1 MPKIAYREAIR
12 QAIDEEMGRDE
23 NVILL
28 GEEVAEYEGA
38 YKCTRGLL
46 ETYGDKRVFDT
57 PITEEGFT
65 GIGIGAAIA
74 GKRVIVEWMTFN
86 FSLQAFDQT
95 VNNAAKYRH
104 MSGGQIKVPMVFR
117 GPNGPA
123 AYLSSQ
129 HSQAVAALYTHIPG
143 LKVCHPATPYDAKG
157 MLKTAIRDDNPV
169 VFMEGELMYGWEG
182 EVPEKEYTVPLGKAD
197 VKREGGDVTLVTF
210 GKPLRVTMEAA
221 ETLAEDEGVEA
232 EVVDLR
238 SLRPL
243 DMETVAASVEKTNRC
258 VVVDESWPM
267 CSVGSHVAWEV
278 HRRCFDL
285 LDAEVGLVSS
295 DDVPMPYNHRLELAV
310 QPSTEKV
317 VSAAKTALYLE

>member
-221 ETLAEDEGVEA
+221 ETLAEDEGV
-232 EVVDLR
+232 
-238 SLRPL
+238 
-243 DMETVAASVEKTNRC
+243 
-258 VVVDESWPM
+258 
-267 CSVGSHVAWEV
+267 
-278 HRRCFDL
+278 
-285 LDAEVGLVSS
+285 
-295 DDVPMPYNHRLELAV
+295 
-310 QPSTEKV
+310 
-317 VSAAKTALYLE
+317 